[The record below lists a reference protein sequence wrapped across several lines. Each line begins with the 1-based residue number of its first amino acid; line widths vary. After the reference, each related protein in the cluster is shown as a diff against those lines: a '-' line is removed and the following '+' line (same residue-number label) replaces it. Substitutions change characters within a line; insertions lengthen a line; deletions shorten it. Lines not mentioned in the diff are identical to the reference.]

1 MEEDFV
7 KEYKIKEL
15 TAKDKDKDIIKN
27 VIKAKAE
34 LECAINNFEYAENDL
49 IDYFS
54 YQIKANQAK
63 LDYLL
68 KKAKKRGILL
78 SMIEEIEL
86 KSKKSNGKKAEL
98 IRFFTL

>member
-15 TAKDKDKDIIKN
+15 TAKDKDEDIIKN

-54 YQIKANQAK
+54 
-63 LDYLL
+63 
-68 KKAKKRGILL
+68 
-78 SMIEEIEL
+78 
-86 KSKKSNGKKAEL
+86 
-98 IRFFTL
+98 

>member
-1 MEEDFV
+1 MIPN
-7 KEYKIKEL
+7 K
-15 TAKDKDKDIIKN
+15 IIKN

-34 LECAINNFEYAENDL
+34 LECAINNYEYAENDL

-86 KSKKSNGKKAEL
+86 KSKKAM
-98 IRFFTL
+98 

>member
-7 KEYKIKEL
+7 KEYKIKNY
-15 TAKDKDKDIIKN
+15 TAKEKDEDIIRN
-27 VIKAKAE
+27 VIKAKSE
-34 LECAINNFEYAENDL
+34 LECSINNFEYAERDL

-86 KSKKSNGKKAEL
+86 KSKKAM
-98 IRFFTL
+98 

>member
-1 MEEDFV
+1 MEEEFV
-7 KEYKIKEL
+7 KEHKIKEL
-15 TAKDKDKDIIKN
+15 TAKDKDEDIIKN
-27 VIKAKAE
+27 VIKAKSE

-68 KKAKKRGILL
+68 KKAKRRGILL
-78 SMIEEIEL
+78 NMIEEIEM
-86 KSKKSNGKKAEL
+86 KTKKAM
-98 IRFFTL
+98 

>member
-1 MEEDFV
+1 MEEEFV
-7 KEYKIKEL
+7 KEHKIKEL
-15 TAKDKDKDIIKN
+15 TAKDKDEDIIKN
-27 VIKAKAE
+27 VIKAKSE

-68 KKAKKRGILL
+68 KKAKRRGILL
-78 SMIEEIEL
+78 SMIEEIEM
-86 KSKKSNGKKAEL
+86 KSKKAM
-98 IRFFTL
+98 